1 MRGGRQ
7 MILLAGAAGQ
17 LGSAVYRVLRKEYG
31 TDFRCIDIKSDKLEA
46 YKQEGVETFAIDLAK
61 GEGLDEPLKG
71 VKAVISVVG
80 LQKETP
86 ELTYMDVDYGANK
99 NLLDASIKEGV
110 EHFSYVSALQTA
122 KDAPRKVHRA
132 KWLMEEELRKSPIK
146 YTIFRPSGFFTDF
159 IYYFGK
165 KCKEEDTFTIIGDG
179 NMKIQP
185 INIDELAYCLVK
197 AHQTPAAY
205 NKVFPVGGPEV
216 ITLNELIEFY
226 AMFFNKEIKIRHIPM
241 WLMKFL
247 ATITFNKLISKDF
260 LVRLE
265 TDSVCDISE
274 IKEAFQI
281 EFTSL
286 KDYIRN
292 FDWSKV

>member
-1 MRGGRQ
+1 

-17 LGSAVYRVLRKEYG
+17 LGSAVYKVLKKEHG
-31 TDFRCIDIKSDKLEA
+31 TQFRCLDIKSEKLGQ
-46 YKQEGVETFAIDLAK
+46 YKEEGIEIFEIDLAK
-61 GEGLDEPLKG
+61 GEGIEDALKD

-80 LQKETP
+80 LQRESEET
-86 ELTYMDVDYGANK
+86 THMDVDFGGNK
-99 NLLDASIKEGV
+99 NLLTAAINAGV
-110 EHFSYVSALQTA
+110 KHFSYVSALQTA
-122 KDAPRKVHRA
+122 KDAPRNVHKA

-165 KCKEEDTFTIIGDG
+165 KCKEGNTYTSIGDG
-179 NMKIQP
+179 KMKIQP

-197 AHQTPAAY
+197 AHETPPSY
-205 NKVFPVGGPEV
+205 NKVFTVGGPEV

-226 AMFFNKEIKIRHIPM
+226 AEFFNKKIKIRHIPM
-241 WLMKFL
+241 GLMKFF
-247 ATITFNKLISKDF
+247 ATITFNKIISNDF
-260 LVRLE
+260 LKRLE
-265 TDSVCDISE
+265 TDSVCDITE
-274 IKEAFQI
+274 IKSAFQI

-286 KDYIRN
+286 KDYIRA

>member
-1 MRGGRQ
+1 

-17 LGSAVYRVLRKEYG
+17 LGSAVYKVLKKEHG
-31 TDFRCIDIKSDKLEA
+31 TQFRCIDIKSEKLEQ
-46 YKQEGVETFAIDLAK
+46 YKKEGIETFEINLAK
-61 GEGLDEPLKG
+61 GDGLEEALKG

-80 LQKETP
+80 LQRES
-86 ELTYMDVDYGANK
+86 EDVTYMDVDYGGNK
-99 NLLDASIKEGV
+99 NLLNASIDAGI

-132 KWLMEEELRKSPIK
+132 KWMMEEELRKSPIK
-146 YTIFRPSGFFTDF
+146 YTIFRPSGFATDF

-165 KCKEEDTFTIIGDG
+165 KCKEENTFTFMGDG

-185 INIDELAYCLVK
+185 INVDELAYCLVK
-197 AHQTPAAY
+197 AYKTPASY
-205 NKVFPVGGPEV
+205 NKVFTVGGPEV

-226 AMFFNKEIKIRHIPM
+226 AEFFNKKIKIRHIPM
-241 WLMKFL
+241 GLMKFL
-247 ATITFNKLISKDF
+247 ATISFNKIISKDF
-260 LVRLE
+260 LTRLE

-274 IKEAFQI
+274 IKSAFQI

-286 KDYIRN
+286 KDYIRK
-292 FDWSKV
+292 FDWTKI